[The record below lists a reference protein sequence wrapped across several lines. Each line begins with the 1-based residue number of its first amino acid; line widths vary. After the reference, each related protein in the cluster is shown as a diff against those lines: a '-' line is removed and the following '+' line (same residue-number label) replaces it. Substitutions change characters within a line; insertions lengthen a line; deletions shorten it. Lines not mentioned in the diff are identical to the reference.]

1 MTLIEPILNEG
12 DKRHILITH
21 DELVFY
27 ANDSK
32 KTFQEPVGY
41 QPLHKK
47 SAGLSLHVSNFLT
60 EIDGQLKF
68 E

>member
-1 MTLIEPILNEG
+1 MPKLSDNDIMILIEPILNES

-32 KTFQEPVGY
+32 KTF
-41 QPLHKK
+41 
-47 SAGLSLHVSNFLT
+47 
-60 EIDGQLKF
+60 
-68 E
+68 